1 MPNAYTHLRP
11 DAIINRSVVWEKL
24 KDYDGIDL
32 RVPGNIIPYKT
43 GEHNIGN
50 PSFRWLNVYSVN
62 TISDYFKG
70 GDFNG
75 VNFTAKK
82 MTSDL
87 FQGGNF
93 NGSTFSGTKFVGGDF
108 EGSNYFGVNFT
119 GETFTGKTFTG
130 DTFSGTSAN
139 ALKLNN
145 RILVDNNNVF
155 GKIPWISET
164 GELNIGKFLDFHF
177 DNTSNV
183 DYSTRLVV
191 NGNNNNII
199 TLPIK
204 TGTIALVSELNDLN
218 KSLSD
223 SITNL
228 EKTLKDSI
236 NTNVY
241 DLTQL
246 INENATRL
254 NSLDEN
260 LTGVQGNIP
269 NGTLT
274 ISVNGVE
281 TGTFNV
287 KEDKTIDIHVDGQD
301 GNTTYTLKKEGNI
314 VTLYDHNGNDC
325 GHFEDLVGGGSEAD
339 GNTTYTFKSGT
350 NGFTVTPSDGIEQT
364 VVVTPSISNASSSSD
379 GLMTS
384 SHVQQLEQN
393 KTDISNI
400 KNNITSIETDIDN
413 IQNITNSFNGILE
426 INYVNSIPTTN
437 KYVYSTIST
446 SGSFSVLNNI
456 MESGKDM
463 HVIIYNSG
471 SENITVSMPTASP
484 YVIFDNDSITIPA
497 DKYAEINV
505 ISNGTSRADGMGR
518 IFIRTGE
525 QV

>member
-62 TISDYFKG
+62 TVSDYFKG
-70 GDFNG
+70 GDFDG

-93 NGSTFSGTKFVGGDF
+93 NGSTFSGTKFIGGDF
-108 EGSNYFGVNFT
+108 EGSNYSGVNFT
-119 GETFTGKTFTG
+119 GETFIGN
-130 DTFSGTSAN
+130 TFSGTSAN

-145 RILVDNNNVF
+145 RILVDSNNVF

-164 GELNIGKFLDFHF
+164 GEVNIGKFLDFHF

-183 DYSTRLVV
+183 DYSTRLIV
-191 NGNNNNII
+191 NGNNNNIV

-223 SITNL
+223 SITDL
-228 EKTLKDSI
+228 EKSLKDSI

-246 INENATRL
+246 INKNTTRID
-254 NSLDEN
+254 SLDGN
-260 LTGVQGNIP
+260 ITGVQGNIP

-274 ISVNGVE
+274 ILVNGVE

-325 GHFEDLVGGGSEAD
+325 GHFEDLVGGGGEAD

-350 NGFTVTPSDGIEQT
+350 NGFTVTPSDGVEQT
-364 VVVTPSISNASSSSD
+364 VVVTPSISNATLSSD

-393 KTDISNI
+393 KNDIS
-400 KNNITSIETDIDN
+400 N

-426 INYVNSIPTTN
+426 INYINSIPTTN

-446 SGSFSVLNNI
+446 SGSFSVLNNT

-463 HVIIYNSG
+463 HVVVYNSG

-484 YVIFDNDSITIPA
+484 YVIFDNDSLTIPA
-497 DKYAEINV
+497 GKYAEINV